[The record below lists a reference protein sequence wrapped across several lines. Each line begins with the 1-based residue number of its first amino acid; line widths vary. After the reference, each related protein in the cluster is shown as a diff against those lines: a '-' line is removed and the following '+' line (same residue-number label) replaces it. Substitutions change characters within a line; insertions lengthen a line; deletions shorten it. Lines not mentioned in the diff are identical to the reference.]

1 MNARDIYKGI
11 CDSDAPKHM
20 LLVFHLLGEVMDL
33 HLSHFLEVVAVTK
46 HEAGIAL
53 GVDHI
58 TPAVDLVRIV

>member
-1 MNARDIYKGI
+1 
-11 CDSDAPKHM
+11 M
-20 LLVFHLLGEVMDL
+20 LLVFHLLGEVMEL
-33 HLSHFLEVVAVTK
+33 RLSHFFEVVALTE